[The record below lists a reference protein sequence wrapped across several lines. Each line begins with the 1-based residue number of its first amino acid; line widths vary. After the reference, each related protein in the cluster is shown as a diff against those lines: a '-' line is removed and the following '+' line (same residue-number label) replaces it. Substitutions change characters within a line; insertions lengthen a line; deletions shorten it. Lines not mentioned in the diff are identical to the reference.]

1 MVENGIKPAYV
12 FDGKP
17 PDLKA
22 GVVSTMFRWLKVYPF
37 SSKSSCRSDLSVE
50 KRQRRKERR
59 PRRPVRHEFVT
70 SRSPTD

>member
-22 GVVSTMFRWLKVYPF
+22 GVVSTMFHCLKVYPS
-37 SSKSSCRSDLSVE
+37 SSKSSCRSVLSVE

-59 PRRPVRHEFVT
+59 QKKLVG
-70 SRSPTD
+70 